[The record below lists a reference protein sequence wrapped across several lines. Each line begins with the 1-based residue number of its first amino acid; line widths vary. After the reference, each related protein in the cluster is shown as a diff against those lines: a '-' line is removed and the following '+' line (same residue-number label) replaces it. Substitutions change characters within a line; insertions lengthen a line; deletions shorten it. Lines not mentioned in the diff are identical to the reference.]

1 MLETPDAL
9 SHFPFP
15 GIRFYGV
22 NGVGVCRPYGP
33 DVLLVVGYGDLS
45 QVDTNGNASQ
55 ISIHQS
61 LRFPSARYGSVKQFS
76 VLEYLKLWPSR
87 KIL

>member
-33 DVLLVVGYGDLS
+33 DVLVGYGDLS
-45 QVDTNGNASQ
+45 QVDTNGNVSL

-76 VLEYLKLWPSR
+76 DLEYPKLWPSTKR
-87 KIL
+87 L

>member
-33 DVLLVVGYGDLS
+33 DVLVGYDDLS
-45 QVDTNGNASQ
+45 QVDERKCVSN
-55 ISIHQS
+55 IIPQS

-76 VLEYLKLWPSR
+76 DLKYPKLWPSTKR
-87 KIL
+87 L